1 MQFLDSFFINIGQA
15 IRNFLSGFLP
25 DWGVEVVMMVIAASV
40 LTLLAVVTMMF
51 LTWLERKVVGRIQDR
66 LGPNR
71 VGPFGLMQPLA
82 DMVKMFTKED
92 ITPRDASRWVYNL
105 GPILV
110 VPPAILALAVI
121 PFGRGLSGADLNIG
135 WLYLAAV
142 ASTSVIGIFM
152 AGWGSRNKYA
162 LLGAMRAAA
171 QIVSYEIPQV
181 LSVVGVLLLAG
192 SLSMQK
198 IVEAQNIWYVLLQ
211 PVGFIIFLLASVAEL
226 ARSPF
231 DIPEAESEIIAGYH
245 IEYSGLKFG
254 MFMLAEYIST
264 FAVAAIATT
273 MFLGGWRGPILPSW
287 LWFMT
292 KTYVMVFVIMWM
304 RGTLPR
310 IRVDQLMYFAWKV
323 LVPLALANLLIAGL
337 VATMIDPGEMPGF
350 WTFIGFLVGNLIL
363 LAGTIMLLAW
373 RVPKAEETKVSLVA
387 AEGLSKG
394 ALAGR

>member
-1 MQFLDSFFINIGQA
+1 MQFLDDLFLNIGQA
-15 IRNFLSGFLP
+15 IRNLLSGFLP
-25 DWGVEVVMMVIAASV
+25 AGGVEFIMMIVAASV

-51 LTWLERKVVGRIQDR
+51 LTWMERKVVGRIQDR
-66 LGPNR
+66 IGPNR
-71 VGPFGLMQPLA
+71 VGPFGLMQPMA
-82 DMVKMFTKED
+82 DMVKMFIKED

-181 LSVVGVLLLAG
+181 LSVVGVLLIAG

-198 IVEAQNIWYVLLQ
+198 IVEAQNVWFIFLQ
-211 PVGFIIFLLASVAEL
+211 PIAFAIFLIASVAEIE
-226 ARSPF
+226 RSPF
-231 DIPEAESEIIAGYH
+231 DLPEAESEIIAGYH
-245 IEYSGLKFG
+245 TEYSGLKFG
-254 MFMLAEYIST
+254 MFFLAEYIST
-264 FAVAAIATT
+264 FAVSAIGATI
-273 MFLGGWRGPILPSW
+273 FLGGWRGPILPGW
-287 LWFMT
+287 LWFLI
-292 KTYVMVFVIMWM
+292 KTYLMVFIVMWM

-310 IRVDQLMYFAWKV
+310 IRVDQLMNFAWKA

-337 VATMIDPGEMPGF
+337 VVAMINPGEVSGA
-350 WTFIGFLVGNLIL
+350 WTFLGFLLGNLVL
-363 LAGTIMLLAW
+363 VAGIIMLFVL
-373 RVPKAEETKVSLVA
+373 RTPETEEG
-387 AEGLSKG
+387 EGTVLSVEG
-394 ALAGR
+394 ASAGQ

>member
-1 MQFLDSFFINIGQA
+1 MQFLDNLFLNIGQA
-15 IRNFLSGFLP
+15 IRNLLSGFLP
-25 DWGVEVVMMVIAASV
+25 DWGVELVMIIIAASV
-40 LTLLAVVTMMF
+40 LTLLAVLTMMF

-71 VGPFGLMQPLA
+71 VGPFGLMQPMA
-82 DMVKMFTKED
+82 DMVKMFIKED

-110 VPPAILALAVI
+110 VPPAILAFAVI
-121 PFGRGLSGADLNIG
+121 PFGRGLIGADLNIG

-142 ASTSVIGIFM
+142 ASTEVIGVFM

-198 IVEAQNIWYVLLQ
+198 IVEAQNVWFVLLQ
-211 PVGFIIFLLASVAEL
+211 PVGFIIFLIASVAEL

-231 DIPEAESEIIAGYH
+231 DLPEAESEIIAGYH
-245 IEYSGLKFG
+245 TEYSGLKFG
-254 MFMLAEYIST
+254 MFMLSEYIST
-264 FAVAAIATT
+264 FAVSAIAAT
-273 MFLGGWRGPILPSW
+273 MFLGGWRGPILPGW
-287 LWFMT
+287 LWFFI

-310 IRVDQLMYFAWKV
+310 IRVDQLMNFAWKI
-323 LVPLALANLLIAGL
+323 LVPLALANLLLAGL
-337 VATMIDPGEMPGF
+337 IAYALKPGETPGILM
-350 WTFIGFLVGNLIL
+350 FIGFLVGNLFLVAGAAAL
-363 LAGTIMLLAW
+363 LVW
-373 RVPKAEETKVSLVA
+373 RAPKAEEPKVAIVSP
-387 AEGLSKG
+387 EGV
-394 ALAGR
+394 LAGQ

>member
-1 MQFLDSFFINIGQA
+1 MQFLDDLFLNIGGA
-15 IRNFLSGFLP
+15 IRNLLSGILP
-25 DWGVEVVMMVIAASV
+25 DWGVELVMIIIAASV

-71 VGPFGLMQPLA
+71 VGPFGLMQPMA
-82 DMVKMFTKED
+82 DMVKMFIKED

-110 VPPAILALAVI
+110 VPPAILAYAVI
-121 PFGRGLSGADLNIG
+121 PFGRNLSGADLNIG

-142 ASTSVIGIFM
+142 ASTEVVGVFM

-198 IVEAQNIWYVLLQ
+198 IVEAQNVWFVLLQ
-211 PVGFIIFLLASVAEL
+211 PVGFIIFLIASVAEL

-231 DIPEAESEIIAGYH
+231 DLPEAESEIIAGYH
-245 IEYSGLKFG
+245 TEYSGLKFG
-254 MFMLAEYIST
+254 MFMLSEYIST
-264 FAVAAIATT
+264 FAVSAISST
-273 MFLGGWRGPILPSW
+273 MFLGGWRGWILPGW
-287 LWFMT
+287 LWFFI
-292 KTYVMVFVIMWM
+292 KTYVMVLVIMWM

-310 IRVDQLMYFAWKV
+310 IRVDQLMNFAWKI
-323 LVPLALANLLIAGL
+323 LVPLALANLLLAGL
-337 VATMIDPGEMPGF
+337 IAYIIKPGETPGLI
-350 WTFIGFLVGNLIL
+350 TFVGFLIGNLVL
-363 LAGTIMLLAW
+363 LGAAVALVAW
-373 RVPKAEETKVSLVA
+373 RTPKAEETKVSIVST
-387 AEGLSKG
+387 EGV
-394 ALAGR
+394 LAGQ

>member
-1 MQFLDSFFINIGQA
+1 MQFLDDLFLNIGGA
-15 IRNFLSGFLP
+15 IRNLLSGILP
-25 DWGVEVVMMVIAASV
+25 DWGVELVMIIIAASV

-71 VGPFGLMQPLA
+71 VGPFGLMQPMA
-82 DMVKMFTKED
+82 DMVKMFIKED

-110 VPPAILALAVI
+110 VPPAILAYAVI
-121 PFGRGLSGADLNIG
+121 PFGRNLSGADLNIG

-142 ASTSVIGIFM
+142 ASTEVVGVFM

-198 IVEAQNIWYVLLQ
+198 IVEAQNVWFVLLQ
-211 PVGFIIFLLASVAEL
+211 PVGFIIFLIASVAEL

-231 DIPEAESEIIAGYH
+231 DLPEAESEIIAGYH
-245 IEYSGLKFG
+245 TEYSGLKFG
-254 MFMLAEYIST
+254 MFMLSEYIST
-264 FAVAAIATT
+264 FAVSAIAAT
-273 MFLGGWRGPILPSW
+273 MFLGGWRGWILPGW
-287 LWFMT
+287 LWFFI
-292 KTYVMVFVIMWM
+292 KTYVMVLVIMWM

-310 IRVDQLMYFAWKV
+310 IRVDQLMNFAWKI
-323 LVPLALANLLIAGL
+323 LVPLALANLLLAGL
-337 VATMIDPGEMPGF
+337 IAYIIKPGETPGLI
-350 WTFIGFLVGNLIL
+350 TFVGFLIGNLVL
-363 LAGTIMLLAW
+363 LGAAVALVAW
-373 RVPKAEETKVSLVA
+373 RTPKAEETKVSIVST
-387 AEGLSKG
+387 EGV
-394 ALAGR
+394 LAGQ